1 MLTVSELI
9 SQILLKKLREEELSP
24 QETNTLSEWQNR
36 SPEHAA
42 FITRLMD
49 EATLSGKVKDLLDL
63 DEQAPWQRIEQALE
77 ESSKDQ
83 TVPLKRKNSWYKYA
97 AIASLV
103 LVLGIAVYYIVGEM
117 FNTTKPA
124 TIAGNSPGRNRAVL
138 TLSNGS
144 VIELDKQSKGI
155 LVDEE
160 GIRIIKMEENKIKY
174 EFKSAPLNPTTTHI
188 LSTPIGSH
196 YQVELPDGTKVWLN
210 AASSIKFPVSFNALP
225 ERKVE
230 MTGEAYFEVSKDPQ
244 KQFVA
249 LINTAQGISR
259 AEVQVLGTHFN
270 IMAYDEE
277 KIVSTTLI
285 EGRVNMVVG
294 KYSKSLLPGQ
304 RATMDEKGEL
314 TLHLQ
319 DSARLESITSW
330 KNEFFHFE
338 EDSVNRVFRE
348 ISRWYNIR
356 IVNEETLPKTTFT
369 GTISRSK
376 NLSQTLQV
384 LEDANFHFKMEGD
397 SLTILP

>member
-9 SQILLKKLREEELSP
+9 SRILLKKLREEELSP
-24 QETNTLSEWQNR
+24 QEINILAEWQNR

-42 FITRLMD
+42 FINRLMD
-49 EATLSGKVKDLLDL
+49 EATLSGKVKDLLYL

-77 ESSKDQ
+77 ESSQ
-83 TVPLKRKNSWYKYA
+83 EPTIPLNKKKFWYKYA
-97 AIASLV
+97 AIASVV
-103 LVLGIAVYYIVGEM
+103 LVLGVAVYYIVGEM

-124 TIAGNSPGRNRAVL
+124 TIADSSPGRNRAVL
-138 TLSNGS
+138 TLSDGS
-144 VIELDKQSKGI
+144 VIELDKKPKGL
-155 LVDEE
+155 LVDKE
-160 GIRIIKMEENKIKY
+160 GIRITKMEENKITY
-174 EFKSAPLNPTTTHI
+174 ELKSAPLNPNPIHV
-188 LSTPIGSH
+188 LSTPPGSH

-249 LINTAQGISR
+249 LINTAQGGTR
-259 AEVQVLGTHFN
+259 AEVRVLGTHFN

-285 EGRVNMVVG
+285 EGRVKMVAYEG

-304 RATMDEKGEL
+304 RATMYENGEL
-314 TLHLQ
+314 TLQ
-319 DSARLESITSW
+319 DSVHLESVTSW
-330 KNEFFHFE
+330 KNEFFQFE

-348 ISRWYNIR
+348 ISRWYNIK

-369 GTISRSK
+369 GTISRSN
-376 NLSQTLQV
+376 NLSQTLQIFA
-384 LEDANFHFKMEGD
+384 DADFHFKMEGD